1 MHLEEV
7 ERLGPVDEDKSY
19 RLRLLQKSFT
29 ISL

>member
-7 ERLGPVDEDKSY
+7 ERLGRVDEGKSY
-19 RLRLLQKSFT
+19 RLRSLHRSIT